1 VRFTR
6 KFTAFQRIL
15 GIVIGQLRK
24 YIALILIAVVILL
37 VSGGIYMILNPEEAI
52 RGAFGIIEMRGRQ
65 SITEGLIVAFSY
77 VLFLVGLLVI
87 YRGASLGY
95 NPRIAITYAL
105 LGVVLLIISFL
116 LFYILIL
123 IKI

>member
-1 VRFTR
+1 MRFAR
-6 KFTAFQRIL
+6 KSTAFQRIL

-24 YIALILIAVVILL
+24 YIAHILIAVVILL
-37 VSGGIYMILNPEEAI
+37 VSGGVYMILNPEEAI

-95 NPRIAITYAL
+95 NPRIAITYVL